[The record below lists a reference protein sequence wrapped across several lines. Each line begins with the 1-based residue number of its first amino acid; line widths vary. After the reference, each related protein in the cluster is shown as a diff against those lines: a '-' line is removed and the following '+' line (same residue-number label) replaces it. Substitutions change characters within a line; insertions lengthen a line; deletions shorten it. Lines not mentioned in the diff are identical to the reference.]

1 MQVLIMKNHIEKL
14 HDICNII
21 NATPIDNYATVMEIA
36 AVISKN
42 FFEAHSAF
50 IFLLGENGEL
60 DCASDTVPHPLDS
73 PVVDYPAIPLF
84 YTIMKNER
92 VYWGADKD
100 GPLAPYIRQNS
111 LIVPLIANGKSF
123 GITLI
128 NSPSDQFADNDSDI
142 VINTVFSI
150 VSSLIFNGIM
160 FREKQKSSNEL
171 SIKNDELA
179 QSLAGQ
185 ETLLTELHHRVKN
198 NLQIILSLIHLQLE
212 RLKNPEMTRVVQTI
226 EKRIRSI
233 AIVHEKMLWKEAVS
247 SINFNEYIRDIVT
260 DLNSAY
266 RIAKNMCN
274 IMIEGD
280 EIFLSLT
287 QAVPC
292 GLIINEAVTNSLKYA
307 FADNHKNPEIR
318 ICTKKDS
325 DNTIDVRI
333 ADNGTG
339 FVEEIDVENCKT
351 LGLMLMHALA
361 TTNLKGTFAI
371 ESNSGLIVSI
381 RFKTTGI

>member
-14 HDICNII
+14 HDICSII
-21 NATPIDNYATVMEIA
+21 NTTPIDNYATVMEIA
-36 AVISKN
+36 AVIAKN

-60 DCASDTVPHPLDS
+60 DCASDTVPHPIGS
-73 PVVDYPAIPLF
+73 PVEDYPAIPLF
-84 YTIMKNER
+84 YTIMKNESIYR
-92 VYWGADKD
+92 GAEED

-111 LIVPLIANGKSF
+111 IIVPLIANGKSF

-128 NSPSDQFADNDSDI
+128 NSPSNQFADNDSDI

-160 FREKQKSSNEL
+160 FREKQKSSDEL

-198 NLQIILSLIHLQLE
+198 NLQIILSLIHLQLQ
-212 RLKNPEMTRVVQTI
+212 RLSNQEMIRVVQTI

-233 AIVHEKMLWKEAVS
+233 ALVHEKMLWKEAVS

-260 DLNSAY
+260 DLNLAY
-266 RIAKNMCN
+266 RVSKNMCN
-274 IMIEGD
+274 IKIKGD
-280 EIFLSLT
+280 DIFLSLT

-307 FADNHKNPEIR
+307 FAENHKNPEIM
-318 ICTKKDS
+318 IYTEKES
-325 DNTIDVRI
+325 DNIIHVRI

-339 FVEEIDVENCKT
+339 LEEDIDVKNSTT

-371 ESNSGLIVSI
+371 ESNSGLTVSI